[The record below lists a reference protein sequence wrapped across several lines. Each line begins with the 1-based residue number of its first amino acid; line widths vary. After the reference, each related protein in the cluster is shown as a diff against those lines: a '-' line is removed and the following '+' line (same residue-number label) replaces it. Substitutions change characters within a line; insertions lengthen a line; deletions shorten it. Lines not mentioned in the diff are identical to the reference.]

1 VGEFGLPEEEVAV
14 FAALSSHASA
24 QYFPD
29 VVPPSPLVAAVVEH
43 ACDHLGEV
51 AAALPPGS
59 VLLVPPQAQ
68 YDGEEPLFESTPAIA
83 VATTAAYFETAGQS
97 ISSAKDEILLVA
109 SAAHRATHDGISA
122 EGELA
127 AAVHGGLIK
136 VVSQPGAAPRIERLA
151 PPAGLHLVVFKT
163 GDSLLPVGWLAG
175 VRQFAERDPIAH
187 ARIIDDLLEHA
198 GRFATALSEGNATA
212 AIASSGRYGQGI
224 LQLAAAA
231 SVPLQSVAFVQAMEL
246 AKEIGGI
253 AKTASADR
261 GDLGVALFAT
271 PEAASLFARA
281 CQPPL
286 VPLRV
291 ELDSSGVRCLV
302 LPQAGESAAVYT
314 PAPETGASSISA
326 EAVVRSL
333 VEDKTTEKTLGQQ
346 DSAVLPTSH
355 RVVPETQASALAS
368 EPIIIEEAPTPASGS
383 AVIVEAFALA
393 SEPVPLVEALAPA
406 TEPAAEE
413 SAMQNGPAV
422 RPPRRRRWIAPAV
435 GGVLIVG
442 TLFAVWLTKTLDNH
456 KAPPDTNQPRVAP
469 TLPESPP
476 STENEVVPTS
486 GGMVAPPVAPPDD
499 PASPPSAAQRSR
511 GSTTS
516 TSSGKP
522 LPAAQA
528 TPSGRP
534 RARAGRG
541 DPANPPL
548 LRAGKLSTDDF

>member
-1 VGEFGLPEEEVAV
+1 
-14 FAALSSHASA
+14 
-24 QYFPD
+24 
-29 VVPPSPLVAAVVEH
+29 
-43 ACDHLGEV
+43 
-51 AAALPPGS
+51 
-59 VLLVPPQAQ
+59 
-68 YDGEEPLFESTPAIA
+68 
-83 VATTAAYFETAGQS
+83 
-97 ISSAKDEILLVA
+97 
-109 SAAHRATHDGISA
+109 
-122 EGELA
+122 
-127 AAVHGGLIK
+127 
-136 VVSQPGAAPRIERLA
+136 
-151 PPAGLHLVVFKT
+151 
-163 GDSLLPVGWLAG
+163 
-175 VRQFAERDPIAH
+175 
-187 ARIIDDLLEHA
+187 
-198 GRFATALSEGNATA
+198 
-212 AIASSGRYGQGI
+212 
-224 LQLAAAA
+224 
-231 SVPLQSVAFVQAMEL
+231 MEL

-291 ELDSSGVRCLV
+291 ELDSSGVRCLL

-314 PAPETGASSISA
+314 PAPETGVSSISA

-346 DSAVLPTSH
+346 GSDVLPTSH

-368 EPIIIEEAPTPASGS
+368 EPIIIEEAPAPPSGS
-383 AVIVEAFALA
+383 AVI
-393 SEPVPLVEALAPA
+393 VEALAPA

-413 SAMQNGPAV
+413 SAMQNGPAA
-422 RPPRRRRWIAPAV
+422 RPPRHRRWIAPAV

-456 KAPPDTNQPRVAP
+456 KAPPAAIQHRAAP
-469 TLPESPP
+469 TMPESPP
-476 STENEVVPTS
+476 STENELVPTS
-486 GGMVAPPVAPPDD
+486 GGMVAPPVAPPGD

-511 GSTTS
+511 GSTAS
-516 TSSGKP
+516 ASSGKP
-522 LPAAQA
+522 LPAAQP

-541 DPANPPL
+541 DPANPSL